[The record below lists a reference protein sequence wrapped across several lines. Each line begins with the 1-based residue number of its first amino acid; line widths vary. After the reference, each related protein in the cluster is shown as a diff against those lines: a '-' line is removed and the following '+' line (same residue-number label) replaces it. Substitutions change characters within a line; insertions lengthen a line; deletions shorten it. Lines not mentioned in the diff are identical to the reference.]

1 MRIKKDLKSYSVNSL
16 YSIFDKVK
24 GYFEKINE
32 NKHLML
38 VPTNESK
45 TLKSKK
51 IWRTMESKIS
61 KNSDD

>member
-1 MRIKKDLKSYSVNSL
+1 MTIKKDLKSYSVNSL

-45 TLKSKK
+45 TLKNKK

>member
-1 MRIKKDLKSYSVNSL
+1 MTIKKDLKSYSVNSL
-16 YSIFDKVK
+16 YPIFDKVN

-45 TLKSKK
+45 TQK
-51 IWRTMESKIS
+51 IKRYGKLWSKIS

>member
-1 MRIKKDLKSYSVNSL
+1 MYP
-16 YSIFDKVK
+16 IFDKVN

-45 TLKSKK
+45 TQK
-51 IWRTMESKIS
+51 IKRYGKLWSKIS

>member
-1 MRIKKDLKSYSVNSL
+1 MRIEKDLKSYSVNSL

-45 TLKSKK
+45 TLKNKK

>member
-45 TLKSKK
+45 TLKNKK
-51 IWRTMESKIS
+51 IWRTM
-61 KNSDD
+61 